1 VKLSGAPAL
10 RVAARYLRAAYFN
23 VGDLIL
29 YGKWKN
35 HVGRIT
41 AFGSDQ
47 YGNPTVTIEPVPLG
61 RKKPKTFGLFKIW
74 RKDVKDKA
82 LAERAQQEAAAAAGG
97 VAVAANPFVV
107 DDEEDDD
114 DDV

>member
-1 VKLSGAPAL
+1 MSSNNLVV
-10 RVAARYLRAAYFN
+10 RVAARFLQAAYFN
-23 VGDLIL
+23 VGDVIL

-41 AFGSDQ
+41 AFGADQ
-47 YGNPTVTIEPVPLG
+47 YGNPTVTIEPIPLG

-82 LAERAQQEAAAAAGG
+82 LTERAEQEAATGGNVTAATFD
-97 VAVAANPFVV
+97 P
-107 DDEEDDD
+107 DDWED
-114 DDV
+114 